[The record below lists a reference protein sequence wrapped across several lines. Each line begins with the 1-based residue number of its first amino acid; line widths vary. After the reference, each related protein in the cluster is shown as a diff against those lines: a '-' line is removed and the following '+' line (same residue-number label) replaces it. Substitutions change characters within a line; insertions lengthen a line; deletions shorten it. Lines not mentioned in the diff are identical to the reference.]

1 GLGQIDFL
9 TAFEPRVGFYVDD
22 VYYATTY
29 GSVFDVLD
37 LERVEILRGPQ
48 GTLFGRNSVGGALR
62 LISKKPRGDDSGYI
76 EATAGSRSRYQLRA
90 AYDLGISD
98 TLALRVVGSAKGQN
112 GHVDLL
118 DYKCVYPQYGN
129 NQVGG
134 VGQGPVNRNSCK
146 RGTLGGGDSYS
157 FRGTLGW
164 GATPDI
170 QVYLSGDYTHERSES
185 SAEVILDTQSSRVN
199 PETGSI
205 GGGRIP
211 PEGPNTNGLA
221 TWLRGL
227 GTTYYGFDVST
238 PEKLEAVVQSLQSPD

>member
-118 DYKCVYPQYGN
+118 DYKC
-129 NQVGG
+129 
-134 VGQGPVNRNSCK
+134 
-146 RGTLGGGDSYS
+146 
-157 FRGTLGW
+157 
-164 GATPDI
+164 
-170 QVYLSGDYTHERSES
+170 
-185 SAEVILDTQSSRVN
+185 
-199 PETGSI
+199 
-205 GGGRIP
+205 
-211 PEGPNTNGLA
+211 
-221 TWLRGL
+221 
-227 GTTYYGFDVST
+227 
-238 PEKLEAVVQSLQSPD
+238 